1 MARSI
6 RLNTASGAAASS
18 GSSGLSQAQVE
29 TVVEDKARWIL
40 AYEVDYS
47 GSGIPS
53 GYLPL
58 IPTVDFDNV
67 SAYHCVMRGFGP
79 NSGNTRLQFRFM
91 SGTNPIAGS
100 SSWSYQAVYGNSQYN
115 GTGSNTSF
123 NNGNF
128 EPSQWTNDSHA
139 TGNAQNH
146 KEVTFFIN
154 RSNAPSSGRR
164 ALDVDYLAYVP
175 ATGGYQGNASR
186 SFHTIFTSA
195 DFDKIEFGFSGG
207 SFYDPSN
214 AATTPT
220 VQVYKQLRAPAT

>member
-1 MARSI
+1 MARTI

-40 AYEVDYS
+40 AYEKDYS
-47 GSGIPS
+47 SSGIPT

-58 IPTVDFDNV
+58 IPTVDFNNV
-67 SAYHCVMRGFGP
+67 SVYHCIMRGFGP
-79 NSGNTRLQFRFM
+79 SSGNTRLQFKIM
-91 SGTNPIAGS
+91 NGTNPISGN
-100 SSWSYQAVYGNSQYN
+100 SSWSYQAVYGTSQYN

-123 NNGNF
+123 NNGIF
-128 EPSQWTNDSHA
+128 EPSAWNNDSHA
-139 TGNAQNH
+139 TGNAQNL

-154 RSNAPSSGRR
+154 RSDAPNDGRR
-164 ALDVDYLAYVP
+164 SLEVNYLAYVP

-195 DFDKIEFGFSGG
+195 DFDKIEFGFGGG

>member
-1 MARSI
+1 MARTI

-29 TVVEDKARWIL
+29 TIVDDKARWIL
-40 AYEVDYS
+40 AYEADYS
-47 GSGIPS
+47 SSGIPTN
-53 GYLPL
+53 YLPL

-79 NSGNTRLQFRFM
+79 SSSNTRLQFRLM
-91 SGTNPIAGS
+91 SGTSPIAGS
-100 SSWSYQAVYGNSQYN
+100 SAWSYQAVYGNSQYN

-123 NNGNF
+123 SNGLF
-128 EPSQWTNDSHA
+128 EPSQWVSDSYA

-164 ALDVDYLAYVP
+164 AMDMDYLAYIP
-175 ATGGYQGNASR
+175 ATGGYQGQASR
-186 SFHTIFTSA
+186 SFHTIYASG
-195 DFDKIEFGFSGG
+195 DFDKIEFGFSAG
-207 SFYDPSN
+207 SYYDPSN